1 MDSIRYT
8 YLDALMTKNDAVFF
22 KQLGKRIAELR
33 KDMGLTQVQ
42 LAEILTISQQHMA
55 ACEAGRRKVPSAQLP
70 MLAQLFG
77 ISTDELLGVQGKPAK
92 RGPTARLQQQM
103 DQISLL
109 PRTRQKFVMEM
120 LDAVIQQQAS

>member
-1 MDSIRYT
+1 
-8 YLDALMTKNDAVFF
+8 
-22 KQLGKRIAELR
+22 
-33 KDMGLTQVQ
+33 
-42 LAEILTISQQHMA
+42 
-55 ACEAGRRKVPSAQLP
+55 

>member
-8 YLDALMTKNDAVFF
+8 YLDALMTKDNAVFF

-42 LAEILTISQQHMA
+42 LAEILAISQQHMA